1 MSSSKAVHGLHEP
14 DPAGGT
20 QQGRDLTEGEVP
32 DPDRDSFGEG
42 CSLQGGI
49 DLVRGTQVY
58 PAGFAGDAVYPLF
71 DSLST

>member
-1 MSSSKAVHGLHEP
+1 MAVHGLHEP

-42 CSLQGGI
+42 CSLKAAYI
-49 DLVRGTQVY
+49 LSAEPKYTVRALRET
-58 PAGFAGDAVYPLF
+58 PPTHFF
-71 DSLST
+71 ST